1 MQHLGFRTLPAEDVQ
16 KLYSIVNVML
26 APFGRAVEPMVGVFS
41 ERQPPFDVN
50 KPTQF
55 DSKQEFQRQ
64 YDAVT
69 AGLENLQ
76 SFFQA
81 VFPDEENDKTQREYL
96 DLAIAIDVIM
106 RKSLPRASPDT
117 CTDLVRRNVVEI
129 GGFNVGLHVMNDLRN
144 AFQERLQE
152 LEDQRE
158 QFWNLPHRAP
168 DYYARAIALR
178 LARLYAR
185 EVGERPTYGTS
196 GETGEPSTGYTRAL
210 RDVFEILEIDAREK
224 IYATWAVKHLND
236 DDLKTAR
243 PPGLATVGGLF
254 QVGTKKQDERSL
266 LKASARVS
274 KPKKD
279 PKD

>member
-1 MQHLGFRTLPAEDVQ
+1 M
-16 KLYSIVNVML
+16 S
-26 APFGRAVEPMVGVFS
+26 
-41 ERQPPFDVN
+41 
-50 KPTQF
+50 
-55 DSKQEFQRQ
+55 
-64 YDAVT
+64 
-69 AGLENLQ
+69 
-76 SFFQA
+76 
-81 VFPDEENDKTQREYL
+81 
-96 DLAIAIDVIM
+96 
-106 RKSLPRASPDT
+106 
-117 CTDLVRRNVVEI
+117 
-129 GGFNVGLHVMNDLRN
+129 
-144 AFQERLQE
+144 
-152 LEDQRE
+152 
-158 QFWNLPHRAP
+158 HRAP

-178 LARLYAR
+178 LARLYAS

-266 LKASARVS
+266 LRASTRVS

-279 PKD
+279 PND